1 MAITREKKKEILDDL
16 KGVLNKSESA
26 VFVNFHGVNVAE
38 VSQMRRAL
46 REAKVGYKVAKKSLI
61 GLALDG
67 QKIEGERPKFDGE
80 LALVYAEDPLAPAR
94 EIYSFQKKFEGK
106 VSIVGGIFEG
116 AYKSKD
122 EMLSMALIPGIDTL
136 RGMFVNI
143 INSPIQR
150 FVLAL
155 GQIAEKRN

>member
-1 MAITREKKKEILDDL
+1 MAITREKKKQILETIKD
-16 KGVLNKSESA
+16 VLNKSESA

-38 VSQMRRAL
+38 ISQMRRAL
-46 REAKVGYKVAKKSLI
+46 RGEKIGYTVAKKSLI
-61 GLALDG
+61 GLALDS
-67 QKIEGERPKFDGE
+67 QKIEGERPEFEGE
-80 LALVYAEDPLAPAR
+80 LAIAYAEDLLAPAR
-94 EIYSFQKKFEGK
+94 EIYNFQKKFEGK

-122 EMLSMALIPGIDTL
+122 EMVSIALIPGLDAL

-150 FVLAL
+150 FVVAL
-155 GQIAEKRN
+155 GQIAEKKN